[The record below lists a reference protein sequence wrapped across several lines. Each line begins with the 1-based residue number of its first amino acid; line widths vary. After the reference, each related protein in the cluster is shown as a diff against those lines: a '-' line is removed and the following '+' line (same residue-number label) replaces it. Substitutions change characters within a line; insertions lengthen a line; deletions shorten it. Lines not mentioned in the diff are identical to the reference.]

1 MYMKIRT
8 WENINNK
15 KKRMIKL
22 FVQKETYNLYAIKE
36 MITGIL
42 YIVMLLIE
50 ISAKEGQDTDNYLIY
65 CKFIAS
71 FSTPHFA
78 KIT

>member
-1 MYMKIRT
+1 MRKYH
-8 WENINNK
+8 

-22 FVQKETYNLYAIKE
+22 FIQRKKKHNLYAIKE

-42 YIVMLLIE
+42 YFITLLIE

-65 CKFIAS
+65 YKFIAS
-71 FSTPHFA
+71 FSTPLQ
-78 KIT
+78 IT